1 MEARILSKRGGAGAG
16 DPNHPSLYVL
26 TAFLIEHI
34 LSRIGKVDPHATYN
48 PFPPEST
55 YLPDVSRSANSDS
68 NKGVKTII
76 IVGSIFGL
84 LSFLLVAWTLFRYC
98 RRRKSTSNRSRE
110 SHGGRQPL
118 FSRLSRGPGWREMPP
133 DPDHDNF
140 DEQGDIRG
148 DHIYGN
154 EVFEM
159 SREFNQSDYDIPFS
173 SKQLESDDEDEDDF
187 VNSPGSLRHSPSPK
201 S

>member
-1 MEARILSKRGGAGAG
+1 
-16 DPNHPSLYVL
+16 
-26 TAFLIEHI
+26 
-34 LSRIGKVDPHATYN
+34 
-48 PFPPEST
+48 
-55 YLPDVSRSANSDS
+55 
-68 NKGVKTII
+68 
-76 IVGSIFGL
+76 
-84 LSFLLVAWTLFRYC
+84 
-98 RRRKSTSNRSRE
+98 
-110 SHGGRQPL
+110 
-118 FSRLSRGPGWREMPP
+118 MPP